1 MYDGDSTHSSSYN
14 TNKWT
19 NSAYRETIYKKKH
32 IFRTA
37 SFRRDGKNE
46 FQAAETP
53 LAFVIRRL
61 WNSRQQQDGLKKE
74 RFGLKLE
81 LRGGDERILRQ
92 RQS

>member
-1 MYDGDSTHSSSYN
+1 MVPL
-14 TNKWT
+14 
-19 NSAYRETIYKKKH
+19 RILPPTIQIIGRIQHTEKYPKKKH

-37 SFRRDGKNE
+37 SFRRDEKNE

-74 RFGLKLE
+74 RFG
-81 LRGGDERILRQ
+81 
-92 RQS
+92 